1 MLKSKFL
8 AATWSLVP
16 DLEQFVLKARSKAM
30 ALMRRPRP
38 AFLAWAAERR
48 IAGNLVG
55 RLLGISLR
63 KAALQFTIKVGALTV
78 NVQVQCGKLKGDYHG
93 LEFLLGVNLNG
104 INSCPLGFAE
114 KDWSDWSGWMNY
126 IKEHGTMS
134 FDKYLLLARELDK
147 AADQRVNLGFAEVA
161 SMACASPLLA
171 GDSDTPAAERALA
184 EVGDIMADPMHV
196 FMALIRNLVFEV
208 AAHLNGKGDETLR
221 LQMQTVR
228 KNDTWKEE
236 MSGHY
241 WGVVLMEYERIIL
254 PACIASNEV
263 AQAASGA
270 AKGKGAVE
278 IHLVDCTQHLLFVRL
293 RLQK

>member
-63 KAALQFTIKVGALTV
+63 KAAPQFAVKVGALTV
-78 NVQVQCGKLKGDYHG
+78 NVKVQCGKLKGDYHG

-147 AADQRVNLGFAEVA
+147 AADQRVNL
-161 SMACASPLLA
+161 SRKSPA
-171 GDSDTPAAERALA
+171 WPARRRCSRATATPLPRSAPSPRSATSWPTRCTSSWPSS
-184 EVGDIMADPMHV
+184 G
-196 FMALIRNLVFEV
+196 
-208 AAHLNGKGDETLR
+208 TSSLR
-221 LQMQTVR
+221 SRRT
-228 KNDTWKEE
+228 
-236 MSGHY
+236 
-241 WGVVLMEYERIIL
+241 
-254 PACIASNEV
+254 
-263 AQAASGA
+263 
-270 AKGKGAVE
+270 
-278 IHLVDCTQHLLFVRL
+278 
-293 RLQK
+293 